1 MRHTVK
7 YLFSMLLI
15 CTCAVAGA
23 ADSVRLKDLGRID
36 GWRENHLVGF
46 GIVTGLAGTGDSTR
60 SKATRQSIA
69 NLLSNFDVN
78 IGLDQINSRNVAIVS
93 VMASLP
99 PVSRP
104 GDKVDV
110 AVTSIGDARSLVGG
124 TLLLAPLKGP
134 DGKVYALAQ
143 GAVSVGG
150 YRYDQNGNVA
160 QKNHPTVGTI
170 PGGAQIEKEIGS
182 NTLRS
187 DGTLDFI
194 LGTPDHTTAR
204 RIMSAINSTF
214 KNELASVRNSGAI
227 RINLPLN
234 QHDDP
239 SSFLATLEAIEVT
252 PDVRAVVVINER
264 TGTIVS
270 GGDVRISKVTVAQG
284 DLKVSIT
291 TDYFASQPFVIGR
304 AGPNVR
310 TEVLPSTRIQ
320 VDESEGSVVELPDR
334 SNVASLVRALHR
346 LKASTRDIIAV
357 LQGIKTAGALHA
369 ELIIQ

>member
-1 MRHTVK
+1 MKR
-7 YLFSMLLI
+7 LI
-15 CTCAVAGA
+15 SIFLACFCVNAGA
-23 ADSVRLKDLGRID
+23 ADTVRLKDLGRVD

-60 SKATRQSIA
+60 SKATRQTIA

-78 IGLDQINSRNVAIVS
+78 ISTDQINSRNVAIVS

-99 PVSRP
+99 PVSRQ

-143 GAVSVGG
+143 GPVSIGG

-160 QKNHPTVGTI
+160 QKNHPTVGSI
-170 PGGAQIEKEIGS
+170 PGGAQIEKDIAS
-182 NTLRS
+182 NTLRG
-187 DGTLDFI
+187 DGTLDFV
-194 LGTPDHTTAR
+194 LGSPDHTTAR
-204 RIMSAINSTF
+204 RITNAINSTF
-214 KNELASVRNSGAI
+214 KQELASVRNSGSI
-227 RINLPLN
+227 RIQLPAI
-234 QHDDP
+234 QREDP
-239 SSFLATLEAIEVT
+239 SSFLATLESIEVV
-252 PDVRAVVVINER
+252 PDARAIVVINER
-264 TGTIVS
+264 TGTIVA

-291 TDYFASQPFVIGR
+291 TDYFASQPLVIGR

-320 VDESEGSVVELPDR
+320 VDEENGSVVELPDR
-334 SNVASLVRALHR
+334 TSVGNLVRALNR